1 MKMGVDLG
9 RLVPKTK
16 VSLGELSGK
25 TIAIDAYNALY
36 QFLAVIRGADGEP
49 LKDQQGRVTSH
60 LSGLFYRSVNL
71 MEKGINLVYIFDG
84 KPPELK
90 AKEISQRRIIKEK
103 AQHNYEKALR
113 SGNIVE
119 AKKFAQATSR
129 LNHDMIQDS
138 KRLLDLMG
146 IPWVQ
151 APSEG
156 EAQAAYMASKGQASM
171 TASQDYDAIL
181 FGAPKILR
189 NLTISGKRK
198 LPNKN
203 IYVNVETERIDLN
216 HTLSTL
222 GLTREQLVDLGIL
235 LGTDFNPE
243 GFDRIGPSTAL
254 KLIKQYGSFESIPGL
269 QKDMINLE
277 AIREIFLRPNVT
289 DIDTPKQGPFMENL
303 ISDFLS
309 KERDFSQDRLESAMK
324 RLRIQTSTRSENLE
338 KWFEETH

>member
-9 RLVPKTK
+9 SLVLKTK
-16 VSLGELSGK
+16 VSLGELSGT

-36 QFLAVIRGADGEP
+36 QFLAVIRGAAGEP
-49 LKDQQGRVTSH
+49 LKDRQGRVTSH

-90 AKEISQRRIIKEK
+90 AKEISQRRVIKEK
-103 AQHNYEKALR
+103 AQYNYEKAIR

-119 AKKFAQATSR
+119 AKKFAQSTSR
-129 LNHDMIQDS
+129 LTHDMIQDS
-138 KRLLDLMG
+138 KHLLDLMG

-171 TASQDYDAIL
+171 AASQDHDAIL
-181 FGAPKILR
+181 FGAPRLLR

-203 IYVNVETERIDLN
+203 IYVSVETERIDLDS
-216 HTLSTL
+216 TLLNL

-243 GFDRIGPSTAL
+243 GFKGIGPSTAL
-254 KLIKQYGSFESIPGL
+254 KLIKQHGSINSIPGL
-269 QKDMINLE
+269 QNEVINLE
-277 AIREIFLRPNVT
+277 AIREIFLRPDVS
-289 DIDTPKQGPFMENL
+289 DVDTPTQGPFMDEL
-303 ISDFLS
+303 ISEFLS
-309 KERDFSQDRLESAMK
+309 KERDFSQDRLDSAMHK
-324 RLRIQTSTRSENLE
+324 LRIQTATRSENLE
-338 KWFEETH
+338 KWFGETP

>member
-1 MKMGVDLG
+1 MTMGVDLG
-9 RLVPKTK
+9 SLVLKTK
-16 VSLGELSGK
+16 VSLSELSGK

-36 QFLAVIRGADGEP
+36 QFLAAIRGVSGEP
-49 LKDQQGRVTSH
+49 LMDQQGRVTSH

-71 MEKGINLVYIFDG
+71 MEKGVNLVYVFDG

-90 AKEISQRRIIKEK
+90 AKEISQRRLIKEK
-103 AQHNYEKALR
+103 AQQNYEKALR

-138 KRLLDLMG
+138 KHLLDLMG

-171 TASQDYDAIL
+171 AASQDHDAIL
-181 FGAPKILR
+181 FGAPRLIR
-189 NLTISGKRK
+189 NLTMSGRRK

-216 HTLSTL
+216 QTLSSL

-243 GFDRIGPSTAL
+243 GFKGIGPRTAL
-254 KLIKQYGSFESIPGL
+254 KLIKQHGSFDSIPGL
-269 QKDMINLE
+269 QTDVIDLE
-277 AIREIFLRPNVT
+277 AIRKIFLRPDVR
-289 DIDTPKQGPFMENL
+289 DVDTPKQGPFKENL
-303 ISDFLS
+303 ISEFLS
-309 KERDFSQDRLESAMK
+309 KERDFSQDRLEPIMK

-338 KWFEETH
+338 KWFEATP